1 MNLTGALGNE
11 DSNMSLGKMNPSGNL
26 NIDDSELSNNMI
38 PVKMDKKD
46 RPSTKDKSHKK
57 SGKKDKK
64 HKSRRSKSGG
74 GLAGDSDNEL
84 RTDGAST
91 LRINT

>member
-11 DSNMSLGKMNPSGNL
+11 NSDMSLGKINPSGNL
-26 NIDDSELSNNMI
+26 NIDDSELSNNLV

-46 RPSTKDKSHKK
+46 KPQKDKSHKK

-74 GLAGDSDNEL
+74 GLAGDSDTEL
-84 RTDGAST
+84 RVERST